1 MYDRF
6 LSAYLV
12 MNANAVS
19 SPAHINAYVYF
30 LNLPMNVTQQVY
42 TVIYFRMSQKKKLA
56 VYKHQVGYWKRQ
68 GDRREFIA
76 LTNFNLE
83 LLKFVEAPPSL
94 PTYKG
99 YIAKIMQLGR
109 KHRLYE
115 GYVWLSYIMHV
126 CHFACHFRC
135 LLSLQFIRFRYNNV

>member
-1 MYDRF
+1 MVTGSTAVVYNHFFFAFLGIQTKNRQGRMYDRF

-56 VYKHQVGYWKRQ
+56 VYKHQVGYWKR
-68 GDRREFIA
+68 
-76 LTNFNLE
+76 
-83 LLKFVEAPPSL
+83 
-94 PTYKG
+94 
-99 YIAKIMQLGR
+99 
-109 KHRLYE
+109 
-115 GYVWLSYIMHV
+115 
-126 CHFACHFRC
+126 
-135 LLSLQFIRFRYNNV
+135 